1 MIVVS
6 DTTPLSELAK
16 VGHLLLLKDVSRRII
31 IPTEVYNELIAADNP
46 LITAVPL
53 ENWIEVRQVID
64 TQKVVTLRATK
75 KIGLGECAAITLA
88 EEIGATRILVDDLA
102 ARREALARG
111 LSVIGTVGILII
123 AKQQGLIPSIK
134 EVLDDLI
141 ANGTYISQQLYQQA
155 LTAVGE

>member
-16 VGHLLLLKDVSRRII
+16 VG
-31 IPTEVYNELIAADNP
+31 
-46 LITAVPL
+46 
-53 ENWIEVRQVID
+53 QVID

-88 EEIGATRILVDDLA
+88 EEVGATRILVDDLA

-111 LSVIGTVGILII
+111 LSVIGTVGILMI

-134 EVLDDLI
+134 EVVDDLI

-155 LTAVGE
+155 LAAVGE